1 MENTCNKQSPSG
13 VLKTYMGVAKEAPGD
28 DAAKLLVRFSDLSP
42 WGNLWAIDLGS
53 PAYQSY
59 VTLWSCQEILGIRQE
74 QMWVMSRQE
83 TLDEATLKTAMLNA
97 QAKTG
102 YDTSVLFHTPQQNCT
117 YPN

>member
-1 MENTCNKQSPSG
+1 
-13 VLKTYMGVAKEAPGD
+13 
-28 DAAKLLVRFSDLSP
+28 
-42 WGNLWAIDLGS
+42 
-53 PAYQSY
+53 
-59 VTLWSCQEILGIRQE
+59 
-74 QMWVMSRQE
+74 MSRQE